1 MLRLNSTLHFH
12 IAVLFPVLFCLF
24 SAGCPQTTHA
34 GQLDFSHHHD
44 TPTYHGRIRDYQITY
59 PRVTFT
65 FDDGTEVIYLNFALP
80 DRAEARR
87 LGFARWP
94 AQWIN

>member
-24 SAGCPQTTHA
+24 SAGCPQTIHA
-34 GQLDFSHHHD
+34 
-44 TPTYHGRIRDYQITY
+44 GRIRDYKITY

-65 FDDGTEVIYLNFALP
+65 FADGTEVIYLNFALP